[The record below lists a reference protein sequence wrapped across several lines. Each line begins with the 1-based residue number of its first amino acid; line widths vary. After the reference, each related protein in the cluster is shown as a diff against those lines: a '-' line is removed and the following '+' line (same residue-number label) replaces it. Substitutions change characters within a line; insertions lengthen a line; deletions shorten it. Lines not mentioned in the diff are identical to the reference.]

1 MLENHQRVGAIG
13 IFFASDLLSVYADS
27 SSVLSGSGGLLSRH
41 GIHKPAY
48 YAFRFL
54 HQLGRDK
61 LAQTANCIV
70 TEESK
75 NDIRIL
81 CFNSKALG
89 PKYYLVEENAH
100 RPQELNGLYSD
111 LEPLWMELV
120 LEGMEAPAYHIRQ
133 RVLNAEKG
141 SVLDKWAALDC
152 AENLTRSNLER
163 TAMPEMLMEKAA
175 PAGGDLRLKFRMEPN
190 EMRAIIIT
198 A

>member
-1 MLENHQRVGAIG
+1 MPFG
-13 IFFASDLLSVYADS
+13 F
-27 SSVLSGSGGLLSRH
+27 
-41 GIHKPAY
+41 P
-48 YAFRFL
+48 

-70 TEESK
+70 TKESK
-75 NDIRIL
+75 NDIRIR

-120 LEGMEAPAYHIRQ
+120 LEAPAYHIRQ
-133 RVLNAEKG
+133 RALNAEKG

-152 AENLTRSNLER
+152 AENLTRSDPEYLER
-163 TAMPEMLMEKAA
+163 TAVPETLIEKSA
-175 PAGGDLRLKFRMEPN
+175 PAGGELRLKFRMEPN
-190 EMRAIIIT
+190 EIRMIIIT